1 MFRDEIFWKT
11 LRFPAKKYH
20 ILILKLHIRM
30 TMNALGR
37 RQIHAPAFITVQ
49 KLFQAFVDFQ
59 LDKRPVIQP
68 CTFQAAIINGETQGF
83 YKMQLCPYYCTI
95 YGKKVNKLLKTTRQ
109 KFFFGI

>member
-1 MFRDEIFWKT
+1 MFRDEIFWKA

-83 YKMQLCPYYCTI
+83 YKMQLCPSLVY
-95 YGKKVNKLLKTTRQ
+95 N
-109 KFFFGI
+109 

>member
-37 RQIHAPAFITVQ
+37 RQIHAPAE
-49 KLFQAFVDFQ
+49 
-59 LDKRPVIQP
+59 
-68 CTFQAAIINGETQGF
+68 G
-83 YKMQLCPYYCTI
+83 
-95 YGKKVNKLLKTTRQ
+95 
-109 KFFFGI
+109 